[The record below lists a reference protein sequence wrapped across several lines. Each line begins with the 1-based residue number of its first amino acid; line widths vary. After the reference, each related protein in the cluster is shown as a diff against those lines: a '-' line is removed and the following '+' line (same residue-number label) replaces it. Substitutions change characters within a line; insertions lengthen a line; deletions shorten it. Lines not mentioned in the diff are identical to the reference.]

1 MSNTANKLSG
11 EIMDE
16 QLRSNLTSSKHWVRF
31 LYMILFAFFLYIASF
46 LMVVIVI
53 VQFAFA
59 LLSGAENAKLR
70 VFGRELTT
78 YINQMLLFLTYN
90 SDYKPFPFAD
100 WPSAPV
106 EVETHTVAVREPEV
120 AGGSL
125 DNEPDRYEPGSDK
138 SDSYQS
144 ESYPSESN
152 EAESYESDSYKSES
166 YKTDSY
172 KTEGSEPVDDY
183 VPETDPVIDSA
194 PIIPPAPGAIPSGT
208 DGGIVNVDDDI
219 RAGGDAS
226 RDADDLDETLEPDAR
241 FGQTGFTENDDI
253 VRDEVP
259 GEGGGIIPPAG
270 DDEQAASSRKGRSRR
285 T

>member
-1 MSNTANKLSG
+1 
-11 EIMDE
+11 MDE

-70 VFGRELTT
+70 VFGHELTMH
-78 YINQMLLFLTYN
+78 INQMLLFLTYN

-120 AGGSL
+120 PGESL

-138 SDSYQS
+138 SDSYQSDSYQS

-172 KTEGSEPVDDY
+172 KTEGSVPVDDY
-183 VPETDPVIDSA
+183 APETDPVIDSA
-194 PIIPPAPGAIPSGT
+194 PIVPPAPGATPSGT

-219 RAGGDAS
+219 RASGDAS

-253 VRDEVP
+253 VRDEAP
-259 GEGGGIIPPAG
+259 GDGGGIIPPASDG
-270 DDEQAASSRKGRSRR
+270 EQPESSRKGRGRR